1 MGLTSDWFRGGT
13 VTTDLVMLV
22 LAVLLAFAQLTLY
35 AIRANLDYGPRY
47 ALSPRDRAP
56 ERPATVMT
64 GRLRRAYENH
74 LETLPLFAIA
84 VLVAHVSATA
94 SPITA
99 LAAQVYLAARL
110 VYVPCYVFG
119 WRLRSVV
126 WSVAA
131 LAILVIVGE
140 TLI

>member
-1 MGLTSDWFRGGT
+1 M
-13 VTTDLVMLV
+13 TTDLVMLV

-35 AIRANLDYGPRY
+35 AIRANLDHGPRY
-47 ALSPRDRAP
+47 ALSPRDRTP

-99 LAAQVYLAARL
+99 LASQVYLAARV
-110 VYVPCYVFG
+110 VYVPSYVLG
-119 WRLRSVV
+119 WRLRSLI

>member
-1 MGLTSDWFRGGT
+1 
-13 VTTDLVMLV
+13 MLV
-22 LAVLLAFAQLTLY
+22 LAVLLAFVQLTLY
-35 AIRANLDYGPRY
+35 AIRANLDHGPRY

-56 ERPATVMT
+56 ERPETLMT

-84 VLVAHVSATA
+84 VLVAHVSGSA
-94 SPITA
+94 SAITA
-99 LAAQVYLAARL
+99 LASPVYLAAR
-110 VYVPCYVFG
+110 VIYIPCYVYG
-119 WRLRSVV
+119 SRLRSLV